1 MRGFERLVSSAPSS
15 IEVHATIHTMPTAG
29 YANANGY
36 AQCKPSTI
44 HQTIEPM
51 SEPETRPRAL
61 VAVVIYKC
69 FTVGL
74 LTCVAIG
81 LFLTSKKYDSLF
93 TFAAEYMMT
102 GKREIIK
109 AGLAQ
114 VLVLSVSTTKM
125 QFGAL
130 VALVYAA
137 VNGIEAIGLWN
148 QKAWATILVVG
159 IVGIAIPVEV
169 YEIIQKASI
178 VKFGVFAINIAMF
191 IYLLRHALAERKKH
205 QK

>member
-29 YANANGY
+29 CANANGY

>member
-1 MRGFERLVSSAPSS
+1 
-15 IEVHATIHTMPTAG
+15 MPTP
-29 YANANGY
+29 
-36 AQCKPSTI
+36 QS
-44 HQTIEPM
+44 
-51 SEPETRPRAL
+51 RPRAL
-61 VAVVIYKC
+61 VAIVIYKC

-93 TFAAEYMMT
+93 TFAEEYMMT

-109 AGLAQ
+109 AGLKQ
-114 VLVLSVSTTKM
+114 VLSISITKM

-137 VNGIEAIGLWN
+137 VNGIEAIGLWY

-159 IVGIAIPVEV
+159 IVGLTIPIEI
-169 YEIIQKASI
+169 YEIIEKASI

-191 IYLLRHALAERKKH
+191 VYLLRHALEERKKRIGSRE
-205 QK
+205 